1 VFEVHHQHRGVIR
14 RQQPAPAPQY
24 SIRMECRKRQD
35 YGVHLTADILS
46 PQDSILPALLANR
59 KALAVTT
66 STVYKYYGRQLEQLI
81 RQCDL
86 DMSVHVLEGGE
97 SNKTIASVERICNE
111 ALAAKMDR
119 KSVLVGIGGGVCTD
133 VVAMAASAIRRG
145 IDHMRVPT
153 TLIGLVDA
161 GIGLK
166 GGVNLGSKKNYF
178 GCFKPPSQAL
188 LDPAFLNTLP
198 EACVRYGMAE
208 ILKMAL
214 VTDRELFRLCEAHQ
228 QALIES
234 RFSDPWEIG
243 REIIWRSTRSMLDE
257 LQKNPYEDQT
267 YQRLVDMGHCFSPAL
282 EAATGYRMHH
292 GEAVAI
298 DMALTVTLAEALGM
312 MDPSERNR
320 FVDVLLQAGLPIHAP
335 ELTPALCEAALD
347 EAEQHRGGAVHF
359 PVPIEIGRCLFIEDR
374 AKLPGRLI
382 ETALRRLAGEARDM
396 HTNTH

>member
-1 VFEVHHQHRGVIR
+1 MFEAHHRGVIR

-46 PQDSILPALLANR
+46 PEHSILPALLAGR

-66 STVYKYYGRQLEQLI
+66 STVYKFYGRQLEQLI
-81 RQCDL
+81 RHCGL
-86 DMSVHVLEGGE
+86 DMRMHVLQGGE
-97 SNKTIASVERICNE
+97 INKTLASVERVCRE
-111 ALAAKMDR
+111 ALDAKMDR

-145 IDHMRVPT
+145 IEHMRIPT

-178 GCFKPPSQAL
+178 GCFNPPSQAL
-188 LDPAFLNTLP
+188 LDPLFLSTLP
-198 EACVRYGMAE
+198 ENCMRFGMAE

-214 VTDRELFRLCEAHQ
+214 VTDRELFRLCEGHQ

-243 REIIWRSTRSMLDE
+243 REIIWRSTRSMLEE
-257 LQKNPYEDQT
+257 LQKNPYEDLT

-298 DMALTVTLAEALGM
+298 DMALTVTLAESLGM
-312 MDPSERNR
+312 MDPQERDR
-320 FVDVLLQAGLPIHAP
+320 FVAVLRQAGLPIYAP
-335 ELTPALCEAALD
+335 ELTPALCQAALD

-359 PVPIEIGRCLFIEDR
+359 PIPVEIGRCLFIEER
-374 AKLPGRLI
+374 ARLPDRLI
-382 ETALRRLAGEARDM
+382 ESALRRLAGEAREM
-396 HTNTH
+396 HLNLNTH